1 MIEKK
6 ALTITELMK
15 VLKNCL
21 NLQFPGIAVIGVIS
35 DVYRAEGY
43 TVFSLNEVGSKIKC
57 VQMSTNANSNI
68 AVDLG
73 DKVRANGT
81 MSVFGKSGEI
91 HILVSRLEV
100 LASNFIEPE
109 DRLKKFPNSGAEV
122 KNIKAVDFDLLIKS
136 VGIITSVDGAAL
148 SDILAVVGD
157 ELPYLDI
164 KIFPAV
170 MQGKN
175 AFESFR
181 NCVDQILCHKDID
194 ILIITR
200 GGGSYED
207 LSVFNSE
214 NIANLFRLVKIP
226 IISAIG
232 HAKDDVLLNHVA
244 DFNVATPTSA
254 IQKIVAN
261 KNKVKSRIREL
272 ENNLS
277 NSIER
282 LLIKKT
288 NEMKYVFALLR
299 RPLRATEKQIRSLE
313 ALEKKASKVFHGVLL
328 ARKQQLLHLETI
340 IEKLRKS
347 NKKYSRNPVIF
358 TKDKKKVIKSVHELR
373 REEVLAIEFRDGQ
386 LKVKV
391 KVLNN

>member
-6 ALTITELMK
+6 ALTVTELTK

-21 NLQFPGIAVIGVIS
+21 NLQFPGISLIGVVS
-35 DVYRAEGY
+35 DVYRAGGY
-43 TVFSLNEVGSKIKC
+43 KVFSLNEVDSKIKC
-57 VQMSTNANSNI
+57 VHISTSTNNNI
-68 AVDLG
+68 AVDVG
-73 DKVRANGT
+73 DRVRANGT
-81 MSVFGKSGEI
+81 VSVFGKSGEI
-91 HILVSRLEV
+91 HVLISKLEV
-100 LASNFIEPE
+100 LESIFREPE
-109 DRLKKFPNSGAEV
+109 DRLKEFPNSGVEV
-122 KNIKAVDFDLLIKS
+122 KNIKPVDFDFLIKS

-148 SDILAVVGD
+148 SDILTVVRD
-157 ELPYLDI
+157 ELAYLVI

-181 NCVDQILCHKDID
+181 NCVGQILSHKDID

-214 NIANLFRLVKIP
+214 NIANLFELVDIP

-232 HAKDDVLLNHVA
+232 HAKDDVLLNHIA

-261 KNKVKSRIREL
+261 KNKFEIKIREL

-282 LLIKKT
+282 LLIRKT
-288 NEMKYVFALLR
+288 NEMENVRALLHT
-299 RPLRATEKQIRSLE
+299 PLRKTEIHTSGLKSLE
-313 ALEKKASKVFHGVLL
+313 RRASEVFHGVLS
-328 ARKQQLLHLETI
+328 ARKQKLLQMETV
-340 IEKLRKS
+340 IEKLQKS
-347 NKKYSRNPVIF
+347 NKKYSLNPVIF
-358 TKDKKKVIKSVHELR
+358 TKDKKKVIKSVNGLR
-373 REEVLAIEFRDGQ
+373 GDEVLAIKFKDG
-386 LKVKV
+386 LIKV

>member
-1 MIEKK
+1 MINKK
-6 ALTITELMK
+6 ALTVTELTK

-21 NLQFPGIAVIGVIS
+21 NLQFPGISVIGVIS
-35 DVYRAEGY
+35 DVYRAEEY

-68 AVDLG
+68 VVDVG

-81 MSVFGKSGEI
+81 ISVFGKSGEI

-100 LASNFIEPE
+100 LASNFRESE

-122 KNIKAVDFDLLIKS
+122 KNKKAVDFELLIRS

-148 SDILAVVGD
+148 SDILSVVRD

-175 AFESFR
+175 AFESFG

-207 LSVFNSE
+207 LSVFNSK

-261 KNKVKSRIREL
+261 KNKFKSRIREL

-277 NSIER
+277 NSIQR
-282 LLIKKT
+282 LLMKKT
-288 NEMKYVFALLR
+288 NEMKNVLALLHT
-299 RPLRATEKQIRSLE
+299 PLRTTEKHIRSLE
-313 ALEKKASKVFHGVLL
+313 ALEKRASRVFHGVLL
-328 ARKQQLLHLETI
+328 ARKQQLLQLETI

-373 REEVLAIEFRDGQ
+373 REEVLAIKFKDGQ
-386 LKVKV
+386 VKV

>member
-6 ALTITELMK
+6 ALTITELIK

-21 NLQFPGIAVIGVIS
+21 NLQFPGISVIGVIS

-43 TVFSLNEVGSKIKC
+43 TVFALNEVGSKIKC
-57 VQMSTNANSNI
+57 VQMSTNANSKI
-68 AVDLG
+68 AVGLG

-100 LASNFIEPE
+100 LASNFKEPE
-109 DRLKKFPNSGAEV
+109 DRIKKFSNSGAEL
-122 KNIKAVDFDLLIKS
+122 KNIKAVDFDFLIKS

-148 SDILAVVGD
+148 SDILSVVRD

-207 LSVFNSE
+207 LSVFNSK

-261 KNKVKSRIREL
+261 KNKFKSRIREL

-277 NSIER
+277 NSIQR
-282 LLIKKT
+282 LLMKKT
-288 NEMKYVFALLR
+288 NEMKNVLALLHT
-299 RPLRATEKQIRSLE
+299 PLRTTEKHIRSLE
-313 ALEKKASKVFHGVLL
+313 ALEKRASRVFHGVLL
-328 ARKQQLLHLETI
+328 ARKQQLLQLETI

-373 REEVLAIEFRDGQ
+373 REEVLAIKFKDGEA
-386 LKVKV
+386 KV

>member
-21 NLQFPGIAVIGVIS
+21 NLQFPGISVIGVIS

-68 AVDLG
+68 VVDVG

-100 LASNFIEPE
+100 LASNFKEPE
-109 DRLKKFPNSGAEV
+109 DRIKKFSNSGAEL
-122 KNIKAVDFDLLIKS
+122 KNIKAVDFDFLIKS

-148 SDILAVVGD
+148 SDILSVVRD

-207 LSVFNSE
+207 LSVFNSK

-261 KNKVKSRIREL
+261 KNKFKSRIREL

-282 LLIKKT
+282 LLLKKT
-288 NEMKYVFALLR
+288 NEMKNVLALLHT
-299 RPLRATEKQIRSLE
+299 PLRTTEKHIHSLK
-313 ALEKKASKVFHGVLL
+313 ALEKRASKVFHGALL
-328 ARKQQLLHLETI
+328 ARKQQLLQLETI

-373 REEVLAIEFRDGQ
+373 REEVLAIKFKDGQ
-386 LKVKV
+386 VKV

>member
-6 ALTITELMK
+6 ALTVTELTK

-21 NLQFPGIAVIGVIS
+21 NLQFPGISLIGVVS

-43 TVFSLNEVGSKIKC
+43 KVFSLNEVDSKIKC
-57 VQMSTNANSNI
+57 VHISTSTNNNI
-68 AVDLG
+68 AVDVG

-81 MSVFGKSGEI
+81 VSVFGKSGEI
-91 HILVSRLEV
+91 HVLISKLEV
-100 LASNFIEPE
+100 LESIFREPE
-109 DRLKKFPNSGAEV
+109 DRLKEFPNSGVEV
-122 KNIKAVDFDLLIKS
+122 KNIKPVDFDFLIKS

-148 SDILAVVGD
+148 SDILTVVRD
-157 ELPYLDI
+157 ELAYLVI

-181 NCVDQILCHKDID
+181 NCVGQILSHKDID

-214 NIANLFRLVKIP
+214 NIANLFELVDIP

-232 HAKDDVLLNHVA
+232 HAKDDVLLNHIT

-261 KNKVKSRIREL
+261 KNKFEIKIREL

-282 LLIKKT
+282 LLIRKT
-288 NEMKYVFALLR
+288 NEMENVRALLHT
-299 RPLRATEKQIRSLE
+299 PLRKTEIHTSGLKSLE
-313 ALEKKASKVFHGVLL
+313 SRASEVFHGVLS
-328 ARKQQLLHLETI
+328 ARKQKLLQMEAV
-340 IEKLRKS
+340 IEKLQKS
-347 NKKYSRNPVIF
+347 NKKFSRNPVIF
-358 TKDKKKVIKSVHELR
+358 TKDKKKVIKSARGLCGG
-373 REEVLAIEFRDGQ
+373 EVLALKFTDGQ
-386 LKVKV
+386 VKV
-391 KVLNN
+391 KVLNK

>member
-6 ALTITELMK
+6 ALTVTELTK

-21 NLQFPGIAVIGVIS
+21 NLQFPGISLIGVVS
-35 DVYRAEGY
+35 DVYRAGGY
-43 TVFSLNEVGSKIKC
+43 KVFSLNEVDSKIKC
-57 VQMSTNANSNI
+57 VHISTSTNNNI
-68 AVDLG
+68 AVDVG

-81 MSVFGKSGEI
+81 VSVFGKSGEI
-91 HILVSRLEV
+91 HVLISKLEV
-100 LASNFIEPE
+100 LESIFREPE
-109 DRLKKFPNSGAEV
+109 DRLKEFPNSGVEV
-122 KNIKAVDFDLLIKS
+122 KNIKPVDFDFLIKS

-148 SDILAVVGD
+148 SDILTVVRD
-157 ELPYLDI
+157 ELAYLVI

-181 NCVDQILCHKDID
+181 NCVGQILSHKDID

-214 NIANLFRLVKIP
+214 NIANLFELVDIP

-232 HAKDDVLLNHVA
+232 HAKDDVLLNHIT

-261 KNKVKSRIREL
+261 KNKFEIKIREL

-282 LLIKKT
+282 LLIRKT
-288 NEMKYVFALLR
+288 NEMENVRALLHT
-299 RPLRATEKQIRSLE
+299 PLRKTEIHTSGLKSLE
-313 ALEKKASKVFHGVLL
+313 RRASEVFHGVLS
-328 ARKQQLLHLETI
+328 ARKQKLLQMETV
-340 IEKLRKS
+340 IEKLQKS
-347 NKKYSRNPVIF
+347 NKKYSLNPVIF
-358 TKDKKKVIKSVHELR
+358 TKDKKKVIKSVNGLR
-373 REEVLAIEFRDGQ
+373 GDEVLAIKFKDG
-386 LKVKV
+386 LIKV

>member
-6 ALTITELMK
+6 ALTVTELTK

-21 NLQFPGIAVIGVIS
+21 NLQFPGISLIGVVS

-43 TVFSLNEVGSKIKC
+43 KVFSLNEVDSKIKC
-57 VQMSTNANSNI
+57 VHISTSTNNNI
-68 AVDLG
+68 AVDVG

-81 MSVFGKSGEI
+81 VSVFGKSGEI
-91 HILVSRLEV
+91 HVLISKLEV
-100 LASNFIEPE
+100 LESIFREPE
-109 DRLKKFPNSGAEV
+109 GRLKEFPNSGVEV
-122 KNIKAVDFDLLIKS
+122 KNIKPVDFDFLIKS

-148 SDILAVVGD
+148 SDILTVVRD
-157 ELPYLDI
+157 ELPYLVI

-181 NCVDQILCHKDID
+181 NCVGQILSHKDID

-214 NIANLFRLVKIP
+214 NIANLFGLVDIP

-232 HAKDDVLLNHVA
+232 HAKDDVLLNHIA

-261 KNKVKSRIREL
+261 KNKFEIKIREL
-272 ENNLS
+272 EINLS

-282 LLIKKT
+282 LLIRKT
-288 NEMKYVFALLR
+288 NEMENVRALLHT
-299 RPLRATEKQIRSLE
+299 PLRKTEMYRSGLKSLE
-313 ALEKKASKVFHGVLL
+313 RRASEVIHGVLS
-328 ARKQQLLHLETI
+328 ARKQKLLQMETV
-340 IEKLRKS
+340 IEKLQKS
-347 NKKYSRNPVIF
+347 NKKYSLNPVIF
-358 TKDKKKVIKSVHELR
+358 TKDKKKVIKSVNGLR
-373 REEVLAIEFRDGQ
+373 GDEVLAIKFKDG
-386 LKVKV
+386 LIKV

>member
-6 ALTITELMK
+6 ALTVTELTK

-21 NLQFPGIAVIGVIS
+21 NLQFPGISLIGVVS
-35 DVYRAEGY
+35 DVYRAGGY
-43 TVFSLNEVGSKIKC
+43 KVFSLNEVDSKIKC
-57 VQMSTNANSNI
+57 VHISTSTNNNI
-68 AVDLG
+68 AVDVG

-81 MSVFGKSGEI
+81 VSVFGKSGEI
-91 HILVSRLEV
+91 HVLISKLEV
-100 LASNFIEPE
+100 LESIFREPE
-109 DRLKKFPNSGAEV
+109 DRLKEFPNSGVEV
-122 KNIKAVDFDLLIKS
+122 KNIKPVDFDFLIKS

-148 SDILAVVGD
+148 SDILTVVRD
-157 ELPYLDI
+157 ELAYLVI

-181 NCVDQILCHKDID
+181 NCVGQILSHKDID

-214 NIANLFRLVKIP
+214 NIANLFELVDIP

-261 KNKVKSRIREL
+261 KNKFEIKIREL

-282 LLIKKT
+282 LLIRKT
-288 NEMKYVFALLR
+288 NEMENVRALLHT
-299 RPLRATEKQIRSLE
+299 PLRKTEIHTSGLKSLE
-313 ALEKKASKVFHGVLL
+313 SRASEVFHGVLS
-328 ARKQQLLHLETI
+328 ARKQKLLQMETV
-340 IEKLRKS
+340 IEKLQKS
-347 NKKYSRNPVIF
+347 NKKYSLNPVIF
-358 TKDKKKVIKSVHELR
+358 TKDKKKVIKSVNGLR
-373 REEVLAIEFRDGQ
+373 GDEVLVIKFKDG
-386 LKVKV
+386 LIKV

>member
-6 ALTITELMK
+6 ALTVTELTK

-21 NLQFPGIAVIGVIS
+21 NLQFPGISLIGVVS
-35 DVYRAEGY
+35 DVYRAGGY
-43 TVFSLNEVGSKIKC
+43 KVFSLNEVDSKIKC
-57 VQMSTNANSNI
+57 VHISTSTNNNI
-68 AVDLG
+68 AVDVG
-73 DKVRANGT
+73 DRVRANGT
-81 MSVFGKSGEI
+81 VSVFGKSGEI
-91 HILVSRLEV
+91 HVLISKLEV
-100 LASNFIEPE
+100 LESIFREPE
-109 DRLKKFPNSGAEV
+109 DRLKEFPNSGVEV
-122 KNIKAVDFDLLIKS
+122 KNIKPVDFDFLIKS

-148 SDILAVVGD
+148 SDILTVVRD
-157 ELPYLDI
+157 ELAYLVI

-181 NCVDQILCHKDID
+181 NCVGQILSHKDID

-214 NIANLFRLVKIP
+214 NIANLFELVDIP

-232 HAKDDVLLNHVA
+232 HAKDDVLLNHIT

-261 KNKVKSRIREL
+261 KNKFEIKIREL

-282 LLIKKT
+282 LLIRKT
-288 NEMKYVFALLR
+288 NEMENVRALLHT
-299 RPLRATEKQIRSLE
+299 PLRKTEIHTSGLKSLE
-313 ALEKKASKVFHGVLL
+313 RRASEVFHGVLS
-328 ARKQQLLHLETI
+328 ARKQKLLQMETV
-340 IEKLRKS
+340 IEKLQKS
-347 NKKYSRNPVIF
+347 NKKYSLNPVIF
-358 TKDKKKVIKSVHELR
+358 TKDKKKVIKSVNGLR
-373 REEVLAIEFRDGQ
+373 GDEVLAIKFKDG
-386 LKVKV
+386 LIKV

>member
-6 ALTITELMK
+6 ALTVTELTK

-21 NLQFPGIAVIGVIS
+21 NLQFPGISVMGVVS
-35 DVYRAEGY
+35 EVYRAEGY
-43 TVFSLNEVGSKIKC
+43 TVLSLTEVGSKIKC
-57 VQMSTNANSNI
+57 VQVSTSANNNI
-68 AVDLG
+68 AVDVG
-73 DKVRANGT
+73 DKVRASGT
-81 MSVFGKSGEI
+81 VSVFGKSGEI
-91 HILVSRLEV
+91 QILISRLEV
-100 LASNFIEPE
+100 LESIFIEPE
-109 DRLKKFPNSGAEV
+109 DRLKEFSNSRAEV
-122 KNIKAVDFDLLIKS
+122 KNIKAVDFDFLIKS

-148 SDILAVVGD
+148 SDILAVVRD
-157 ELPYLDI
+157 ELSYLDI

-194 ILIITR
+194 ILIVTR

-214 NIANLFRLVKIP
+214 KIANLFGLVQIP
-226 IISAIG
+226 IIAAIG

-244 DFNVATPTSA
+244 DFSVATPTSA
-254 IQKIVAN
+254 IQRIVAN
-261 KNKVKSRIREL
+261 KNKFEIKIREL

-282 LLIKKT
+282 LLIRKT
-288 NEMKYVFALLR
+288 NDMENVLALLLYK
-299 RPLRATEKQIRSLE
+299 PLRKTEMHTRSLKS
-313 ALEKKASKVFHGVLL
+313 LERRASKVFHDVLL
-328 ARKQQLLHLETI
+328 ARKQKLLQIETI
-340 IEKLRKS
+340 IEKLQKS

-358 TKDKKKVIKSVHELR
+358 TKDKKKVIKSVHGLR
-373 REEVLAIEFRDGQ
+373 GDEVLDIEFKDGQ
-386 LKVKV
+386 IKV

>member
-15 VLKNCL
+15 VLKNYL
-21 NLQFPGIAVIGVIS
+21 NLQFPGISVIGVIS

-43 TVFSLNEVGSKIKC
+43 TVFSLNEVGSRIKC
-57 VQMSTNANSNI
+57 IQMSTNTNSNI

-81 MSVFGKSGEI
+81 ISVFGKSGEI
-91 HILVSRLEV
+91 HILVSRLQV
-100 LASNFIEPE
+100 LASNCIEPE
-109 DRLKKFPNSGAEV
+109 DRLKQFPNSGAEV

-148 SDILAVVGD
+148 SDILAVVRD

-261 KNKVKSRIREL
+261 KNKFKSRIREL
-272 ENNLS
+272 ESNLS

-288 NEMKYVFALLR
+288 NEMKNVLALLHTPSR
-299 RPLRATEKQIRSLE
+299 TTEKHIRSLK
-313 ALEKKASKVFHGVLL
+313 ALEKRASEVFHGVLL
-328 ARKQQLLHLETI
+328 ARKQQLLQFETI
-340 IEKLRKS
+340 VEKLRKS

-358 TKDKKKVIKSVHELR
+358 TKDRKKVIKSVYELR
-373 REEVLAIEFRDGQ
+373 REDVLAIKFKDGQ
-386 LKVKV
+386 VKV

>member
-21 NLQFPGIAVIGVIS
+21 NLQFPGISVIGVIS

-57 VQMSTNANSNI
+57 VQMSTNANSKI
-68 AVDLG
+68 AVGLG

-100 LASNFIEPE
+100 LASNFRESE

-122 KNIKAVDFDLLIKS
+122 KNKKAVDFDLLIRS

-148 SDILAVVGD
+148 SDILSVVRD

-175 AFESFR
+175 AFESFG

-207 LSVFNSE
+207 LSVFNSK

-232 HAKDDVLLNHVA
+232 HAKDDVLLNHVV

-261 KNKVKSRIREL
+261 KNKFKSRIREL

-282 LLIKKT
+282 LLLKKT
-288 NEMKYVFALLR
+288 NEMKNVLALLHT
-299 RPLRATEKQIRSLE
+299 PLRTTEKHIRSLK
-313 ALEKKASKVFHGVLL
+313 ALEKRASKVFHGVLL
-328 ARKQQLLHLETI
+328 ARKQQLLQLETI

-373 REEVLAIEFRDGQ
+373 REEVLAIKFKDGQ
-386 LKVKV
+386 VKV

>member
-21 NLQFPGIAVIGVIS
+21 NLQFPGISVIGMIS

-43 TVFSLNEVGSKIKC
+43 TVFSLNEVGSRIKC
-57 VQMSTNANSNI
+57 VQMSTNTNSNI

-100 LASNFIEPE
+100 LASKFRESE
-109 DRLKKFPNSGAEV
+109 ERLKKFPNSGAEV
-122 KNIKAVDFDLLIKS
+122 KDIKTVDFDLLIRS
-136 VGIITSVDGAAL
+136 AGIITSVDGAAL
-148 SDILAVVGD
+148 SDILSVVRD

-181 NCVDQILCHKDID
+181 NCVDQILCYKEID

-207 LSVFNSE
+207 LSVFNSK

-232 HAKDDVLLNHVA
+232 HAKDDVFLNHVA
-244 DFNVATPTSA
+244 DLNVATPTSA

-261 KNKVKSRIREL
+261 KNKFKSRIREL

-277 NSIER
+277 NSIQR
-282 LLIKKT
+282 LLMKKT
-288 NEMKYVFALLR
+288 NEMKNVLALLHT
-299 RPLRATEKQIRSLE
+299 PLRTTEKHIRSLE
-313 ALEKKASKVFHGVLL
+313 ALEKRASKVFHGVLL
-328 ARKQQLLHLETI
+328 ARKQQLLQLETI

-373 REEVLAIEFRDGQ
+373 REEVLAIKFKDGEA
-386 LKVKV
+386 KV

>member
-6 ALTITELMK
+6 ALTVTELTK

-21 NLQFPGIAVIGVIS
+21 NLQFPGISLIGVVS

-43 TVFSLNEVGSKIKC
+43 KVFSLNGVDSKIKC
-57 VQMSTNANSNI
+57 VHISTSTNNNI
-68 AVDLG
+68 AVDVG

-81 MSVFGKSGEI
+81 VSVFGKSGEI
-91 HILVSRLEV
+91 HVLISKLEV
-100 LASNFIEPE
+100 LESIFREPE
-109 DRLKKFPNSGAEV
+109 DRLKEFPNSGVEV
-122 KNIKAVDFDLLIKS
+122 KNIKPVDFDFLIKS

-148 SDILAVVGD
+148 SDILTVVRD
-157 ELPYLDI
+157 ELPYLVI

-181 NCVDQILCHKDID
+181 NCVGQILSHKDID

-214 NIANLFRLVKIP
+214 NIANLFGLVDIP

-261 KNKVKSRIREL
+261 KNKFEIKIREL

-282 LLIKKT
+282 LLIRKT
-288 NEMKYVFALLR
+288 NEMENVRALLHT
-299 RPLRATEKQIRSLE
+299 PLRKTEMYRSGLKSLE
-313 ALEKKASKVFHGVLL
+313 RRASEVIHGVLS
-328 ARKQQLLHLETI
+328 ARKQKLLQMETV
-340 IEKLRKS
+340 IEKLQKS
-347 NKKYSRNPVIF
+347 NKKYSLNPVIF
-358 TKDKKKVIKSVHELR
+358 TKDKKKVIKSVNGLR
-373 REEVLAIEFRDGQ
+373 GDEVLAIKFKDG
-386 LKVKV
+386 LIKV